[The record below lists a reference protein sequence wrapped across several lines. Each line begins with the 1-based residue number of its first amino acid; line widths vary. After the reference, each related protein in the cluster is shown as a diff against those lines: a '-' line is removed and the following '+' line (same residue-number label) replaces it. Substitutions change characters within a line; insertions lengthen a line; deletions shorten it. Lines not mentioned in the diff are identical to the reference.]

1 MAAALF
7 GGAALG
13 PVFDQLLKAVIDFG
27 VNIATFRSKF
37 LSLKQ
42 TLTDI
47 KPVFHDIER
56 LNEALDGRDEEIDM
70 FKKQLMKGEELV
82 RKCSKI
88 KRCDPLKKWSYSR
101 KLTKLDN
108 SLVKFC
114 QIHGLIQVVRDSK
127 QILVKVNEN
136 GKKLEEIHSMMRDVS
151 LTRSGSSIG
160 FTNSSASS
168 GWMNGSSFGFSGS
181 SDVPQVSDSMVGFDV
196 PLHELKQKLKVLQ
209 EKDQVLVLS
218 APPGCGKT
226 TLAARLCQED
236 DIKAIYRDNIFFVT
250 VTKTPNIKRIVGE
263 IFEKKGFRVPEF
275 ANEHDAICKLNSLLG
290 GITPQPIL
298 LVLDDVWSESEFI
311 IDHLKLQ
318 ISDFKILVTSR
329 YVFPKFDTY
338 KLKLL
343 SEEDAK
349 DLFCISAFK
358 DGSPDV
364 RLNLV
369 HKVVRSCGGFPLAL
383 RVVGRSLCGQSEVIW
398 FNRVMMQSK
407 RQILFPTEND
417 LLRSLQAS
425 IDALDEK
432 VLYSRETTTLR
443 DCYLDLGS
451 FPEDQRIHP
460 AALLDMWVERYNLDE
475 DGITA
480 MAIFLELSSQ
490 NLVNLALARQDARA
504 VLGLHNL
511 HYIQQHD
518 MLRELVIHQCDEK
531 PVEERMRIYINIKGN
546 EFPRWWFEQR
556 LQPLQAEV
564 LSIVTDEDFSCN
576 WHGVQ
581 FPKVEVLVLNFETR
595 TYKLPPFIEQMSQLK
610 TLVLTNNGFFPAK
623 LNNFQLCS
631 LLNLKRINL
640 ERISVTSIMS
650 ANLQLPN
657 LRKISLNMCEIREA
671 FENSAAKMSY
681 MWPKLV
687 EINIEYCSD
696 LTKVPAEICDLVDL
710 KRLSICYCHE
720 LVSLPEE
727 LGKLTNLEVLRLHS
741 CTNLAELPK
750 SIVKLIKLK
759 FLDVYDCVEMD
770 DLPLEMDQLCSLQ
783 TLCMGSSLGV
793 DKLPDSL
800 QKLVK
805 LEDIVCDEETAY
817 LWEPVKE
824 HLKNLRIT
832 VMEEHINL
840 NLLHRS

>member
-1 MAAALF
+1 MAAALV

-13 PVFDQLLKAVIDFG
+13 PVFDLLLKSVIDVG
-27 VNIATFRSKF
+27 IHIATFRSKF

-47 KPVFHDIER
+47 KPVFDDIER
-56 LNEALDGRDEEIDM
+56 LSKALDGRDEEIDM

-82 RKCSKI
+82 LKCSKI

-136 GKKLEEIHSMMRDVS
+136 GKKLEEIHSMMRNVS
-151 LTRSGSSIG
+151 LMRSGSSIG
-160 FTNSSASS
+160 FTNSSGSS
-168 GWMNGSSFGFSGS
+168 GWMNGSSFGFSGLS
-181 SDVPQVSDSMVGFDV
+181 NMPQVSDSMVGFEV
-196 PLHELKQKLKVLQ
+196 PLHELKQKLKLLQ

-226 TLAARLCQED
+226 TLAAKLCQED
-236 DIKAIYRDNIFFVT
+236 DIKAIYSDNIFFVT
-250 VTKTPNIKRIVGE
+250 VTKKQKIKCIVGE
-263 IFEKKGFRVPEF
+263 IFEKKGYRVPEF
-275 ANEHDAICKLNSLLG
+275 DTEDDAICQLNNFLR
-290 GITPQPIL
+290 GITQPIL
-298 LVLDDVWSESEFI
+298 LVLDDVWSESELI

-318 ISDFKILVTSR
+318 IPDFKILVTSR
-329 YVFPKFDTY
+329 FVFPKFDTY
-338 KLKLL
+338 KLKGL
-343 SEEDAK
+343 SEKDAK
-349 DLFCISAFK
+349 HLFCTSAFK
-358 DGSPDV
+358 DGIPDV
-364 RLNLV
+364 RLDLV
-369 HKVVRSCGGFPLAL
+369 DKVVRSCGGFPLAL

-398 FNRVMMQSK
+398 LNRVMMQSK
-407 RQILFPTEND
+407 RQIFFPTEND
-417 LLRSLQAS
+417 LLRSLQTS
-425 IDALDEK
+425 IDALDK
-432 VLYSRETTTLR
+432 GALHSRETTILR

-518 MLRELVIHQCDEK
+518 MLRELVIHRCDEK

-546 EFPRWWFEQR
+546 DFPRWWFEQR

-576 WHGVQ
+576 WHGVR

-595 TYKLPPFIEQMSQLK
+595 TYNLPPFIEQMSQLK
-610 TLVLTNNGFFPAK
+610 TLVVTNNGFFPAN

-640 ERISVTSIMS
+640 ERISVTSIFT

-657 LRKISLNMCEIREA
+657 LRKISLNMCEIGEA
-671 FENSAAKMSY
+671 FENSAAKMPY

-687 EINIEYCSD
+687 EMNIEYCSD
-696 LTKVPAEICDLVDL
+696 LTKVPAETCDLVDL

-720 LVSLPEE
+720 LVALPEE
-727 LGKLTNLEVLRLHS
+727 LGRLTNLEVLRLHS

-750 SIVKLIKLK
+750 SIVKLNKLK
-759 FLDVYDCVEMD
+759 FLDVYDCVAMD
-770 DLPLEMDQLCSLQ
+770 NLPLEMDQLCSLQ
-783 TLCMGSSLGV
+783 TLCMGSSLGI

-805 LEDIVCDEETAY
+805 LEDVVCDEETAY
-817 LWEPVKE
+817 LWESVKE

>member
-1 MAAALF
+1 MAAALL

-13 PVFDQLLKAVIDFG
+13 PVFELLLKSVIDVG
-27 VNIATFRSKF
+27 IHIATFRSKF
-37 LSLKQ
+37 LSLKE
-42 TLTDI
+42 TLIYI
-47 KPVFHDIER
+47 KPVFDDIKR
-56 LNEALDGRDEEIDM
+56 LSKVLDGRDEEIDM
-70 FKKQLMKGEELV
+70 FKTQLMKGEELV
-82 RKCSKI
+82 LKCSKI
-88 KRCDPLKKWSYSR
+88 KRYDPLKKWSYSR

-114 QIHGLIQVVRDSK
+114 QIHGLIQVVRDTK

-136 GKKLEEIHSMMRDVS
+136 GKILEEIHSMVRNVS

-160 FTNSSASS
+160 FTNSSGSS
-168 GWMNGSSFGFSGS
+168 GWMNGSSFGFSGL
-181 SDVPQVSDSMVGFDV
+181 SDVPQVSDSMVGFEV
-196 PLHELKQKLKVLQ
+196 PLHELKQKLKLLQ
-209 EKDQVLVLS
+209 EKDKVLVLS

-226 TLAARLCQED
+226 TLAAKLCQED
-236 DIKAIYRDNIFFVT
+236 DIKAIYRDNIIFVT

-263 IFEKKGFRVPEF
+263 IFEKKGCRVPEF
-275 ANEHDAICKLNSLLG
+275 ATEHVAICRLNNFLG
-290 GITPQPIL
+290 GITQPIL
-298 LVLDDVWSESEFI
+298 LVLDDVWSESEFV
-311 IDHLKLQ
+311 IDHLKFQ
-318 ISDFKILVTSR
+318 IPDFKILVTSR
-329 YVFPKFDTY
+329 SVFPKFDTY
-338 KLKLL
+338 KLNLL

-358 DGSPDV
+358 DGRPNV
-364 RLNLV
+364 RLDLV

-383 RVVGRSLCGQSEVIW
+383 RVVGRSLCGEFEVTW
-398 FNRVMMQSK
+398 VNRVMMQSK

-432 VLYSRETTTLR
+432 ALYSRETTTLR

-451 FPEDQRIHP
+451 FPEDHRIHP

-480 MAIFLELSSQ
+480 MAIFVELSSQ

-546 EFPRWWFEQR
+546 DFPGWWFEQR

-564 LSIVTDEDFSCN
+564 LSIVTDKDFSSN
-576 WHGVQ
+576 WHGVR

-595 TYKLPPFIEQMSQLK
+595 TYNLPPFIEQMSQLK
-610 TLVLTNNGFFPAK
+610 TLVMTNNGFFPAK
-623 LNNFQLCS
+623 LSNFQLCS

-640 ERISVTSIMS
+640 ERISVASIFT

-657 LRKISLNMCEIREA
+657 LRKISLNMCEIGVA
-671 FENSAAKMSY
+671 FENSAAKMPY

-687 EINIEYCSD
+687 EMNIEYCSD

-720 LVSLPEE
+720 LVALPEE
-727 LGKLTNLEVLRLHS
+727 LGRLTNLEVLRLHS
-741 CTNLAELPK
+741 CTNLVELPK

-759 FLDVYDCVEMD
+759 FLDVYDCVAMD
-770 DLPLEMDQLCSLQ
+770 NLPLEMDQLCSLQ
-783 TLCMGSSLGV
+783 TLCMGSSLGI
-793 DKLPDSL
+793 DKLPDSP

-805 LEDIVCDEETAY
+805 LEDVVCDEETAY
-817 LWEPVKE
+817 LWESVKE

-832 VMEEHINL
+832 VMEEHVNL

>member
-1 MAAALF
+1 MAAALL

-13 PVFDQLLKAVIDFG
+13 PVFELLLKSVIDVG
-27 VNIATFRSKF
+27 IHIATFRSKF
-37 LSLKQ
+37 LSLKE
-42 TLTDI
+42 TLIYI
-47 KPVFHDIER
+47 KPVFDDIKR
-56 LNEALDGRDEEIDM
+56 LSKVLDGRDEEIDM
-70 FKKQLMKGEELV
+70 FKTQLMKGEELV
-82 RKCSKI
+82 LKCSKI
-88 KRCDPLKKWSYSR
+88 KRYDPLKKWSYSR

-114 QIHGLIQVVRDSK
+114 QIHGLIQVVRDTK

-136 GKKLEEIHSMMRDVS
+136 GKILEEIHSMVRNVS

-160 FTNSSASS
+160 FTNSSGSS
-168 GWMNGSSFGFSGS
+168 GWMNGSSFGFSGL
-181 SDVPQVSDSMVGFDV
+181 SDVPQVSDSMVGFEV
-196 PLHELKQKLKVLQ
+196 PLHELKQKLKLLQ
-209 EKDQVLVLS
+209 EKDKVLVLS

-226 TLAARLCQED
+226 TLAAKLCQED
-236 DIKAIYRDNIFFVT
+236 DIKAIYSDNIFFVT

-263 IFEKKGFRVPEF
+263 IFEKKCYRVPEF
-275 ANEHDAICKLNSLLG
+275 ATEHDAICQLNNFLG
-290 GITPQPIL
+290 RITSQPIL
-298 LVLDDVWSESEFI
+298 LVLDDVWSESEFV

-318 ISDFKILVTSR
+318 IPDFKILVTSR
-329 YVFPKFDTY
+329 SVFPKFDTY
-338 KLKLL
+338 KLNLL

-349 DLFCISAFK
+349 DLCCISAFK
-358 DGSPDV
+358 DSSP
-364 RLNLV
+364 
-369 HKVVRSCGGFPLAL
+369 
-383 RVVGRSLCGQSEVIW
+383 
-398 FNRVMMQSK
+398 
-407 RQILFPTEND
+407 
-417 LLRSLQAS
+417 
-425 IDALDEK
+425 DALDEK
-432 VLYSRETTTLR
+432 ALYSRETITLR

-451 FPEDQRIHP
+451 FPEDHRIHP
-460 AALLDMWVERYNLDE
+460 ATLLDMWVERYNIDE

-546 EFPRWWFEQR
+546 DFPGWWFEQR

-564 LSIVTDEDFSCN
+564 LSIVTDEDFSSN
-576 WHGVQ
+576 WDDVR

-595 TYKLPPFIEQMSQLK
+595 TYNLPLFMEQMSQLK
-610 TLVLTNNGFFPAK
+610 TLIVTNNGFFPAN

-640 ERISVTSIMS
+640 ERISVTSIFT

-657 LRKISLNMCEIREA
+657 LRKISLNICEIGEA
-671 FENSAAKMSY
+671 FENSAAKMPY

-687 EINIEYCSD
+687 EMNIEYCSD

-720 LVSLPEE
+720 LVALPEE
-727 LGKLTNLEVLRLHS
+727 LGRLTNLEILRLHS
-741 CTNLAELPK
+741 CTNVAELPK
-750 SIVKLIKLK
+750 SIAKLNKLK
-759 FLDVYDCVEMD
+759 LLDVYDCVAMD
-770 DLPLEMDQLCSLQ
+770 NLPLEVDQLCSLQ
-783 TLCMGSSLGV
+783 TLCMGSSLGI
-793 DKLPDSL
+793 DKLPDSP

-805 LEDIVCDEETAY
+805 LEDVVCDEETAY
-817 LWEPVKE
+817 LWEYVKE

>member
-1 MAAALF
+1 MAAALL

-13 PVFDQLLKAVIDFG
+13 PVFDLLLKSVIDVG
-27 VNIATFRSKF
+27 IHIATFRSKF
-37 LSLKQ
+37 LSLKE
-42 TLTDI
+42 TLVYI
-47 KPVFHDIER
+47 KPVFDDIER
-56 LNEALDGRDEEIDM
+56 LSKVLDGRDEEIDM

-82 RKCSKI
+82 LKCSKI

-114 QIHGLIQVVRDSK
+114 QIHGLIQVVRDTK

-136 GKKLEEIHSMMRDVS
+136 GKILEEIQSMVRNVS

-160 FTNSSASS
+160 FTNSSGSS
-168 GWMNGSSFGFSGS
+168 GWMNGSSFGFSGL
-181 SDVPQVSDSMVGFDV
+181 SDVPQVSDSMVGYEV
-196 PLHELKQKLKVLQ
+196 PLHELKQKLKLLQ
-209 EKDQVLVLS
+209 EKDKVLVLS

-226 TLAARLCQED
+226 TLAAKLCQED
-236 DIKAIYRDNIFFVT
+236 DIKATYSDNIFFVT

-263 IFEKKGFRVPEF
+263 IFEKKGDRVPEF
-275 ANEHDAICKLNSLLG
+275 ATEHVAICQLNNLLG
-290 GITPQPIL
+290 GITGPIL
-298 LVLDDVWSESEFI
+298 LVLDDVWSESEFV

-318 ISDFKILVTSR
+318 IPDFKILVTSR
-329 YVFPKFDTY
+329 SVFPKFDTY
-338 KLKLL
+338 KLNLL

-364 RLNLV
+364 RLDLV

-383 RVVGRSLCGQSEVIW
+383 RVVGRSLCGQSEVTW

-432 VLYSRETTTLR
+432 ALYSRETTTLR

-451 FPEDQRIHP
+451 FPEDHRIHP
-460 AALLDMWVERYNLDE
+460 ATLLDMWVERYNLDE

-490 NLVNLALARQDARA
+490 NLVNLALARQDARV

-546 EFPRWWFEQR
+546 DFPRWWFEQR

-564 LSIVTDEDFSCN
+564 LSIVTDEDFSSN
-576 WHGVQ
+576 WDDVR

-595 TYKLPPFIEQMSQLK
+595 TYNLPPFIKQMSQLK
-610 TLVLTNNGFFPAK
+610 TLVVTNNGFFPAN

-640 ERISVTSIMS
+640 ERISVTSIFT

-657 LRKISLNMCEIREA
+657 LRKISLNMCEIGEA
-671 FENSAAKMSY
+671 FENSAAKMPY

-687 EINIEYCSD
+687 EMNIEYCSD
-696 LTKVPAEICDLVDL
+696 LTKVPAETCDLVDL

-720 LVSLPEE
+720 LVALPEE
-727 LGKLTNLEVLRLHS
+727 VGRLTNLEVLRLHS
-741 CTNLAELPK
+741 CTKLAKLPK
-750 SIVKLIKLK
+750 SVVKLNKLK
-759 FLDVYDCVEMD
+759 FLDVYDCVAMD
-770 DLPLEMDQLCSLQ
+770 NLPLEMDQLCSLQ
-783 TLCMGSSLGV
+783 TLCMGSSLGI
-793 DKLPDSL
+793 DELPDSL

-805 LEDIVCDEETAY
+805 LEDVVCDEETSY
-817 LWEPVKE
+817 LWDSVKE

-832 VMEEHINL
+832 VMEEHVNL